1 LLKDIENCIRRI
13 LAKNGN
19 QSPAFADIN
28 KYFDDNMNCRYHE
41 LDDQRVFDKTFRG
54 GAFTGIF
61 QFTQSGA
68 RKFCI
73 DSKPRCIDDL
83 AMITAIYRP
92 GPLKANVHKKYVE
105 FVNNNA
111 SDPIVDAHPVLKEV
125 LGPTRG
131 VIVFQESWMVLA
143 QKLSGFTDVEA
154 DEMRKTLVKKSLDT
168 NDKKAGERVLLRQKF
183 VKGAKDINNV
193 DESISNDLFDKIEF
207 FSLYGFS
214 KNHSVPYVIDSYYA
228 AWLHT
233 HHEKEWLAT
242 ILQSESNNPLAL
254 TKAISEIKALGY
266 KFSKH
271 DVNYSGKEWQFSD
284 KADAFVPPLGS
295 VKGIG
300 MIAVEEIM
308 LNRPYTDLKTMLYD
322 DEGNWR
328 LSKINKTVLSAL
340 CQIEGLESLD
350 DFQKGEIVNHKQLLL
365 ALTTD
370 NNYDLLRRGFYGLT
384 PAQLKKKEKA
394 GEPVIPFM
402 DFLLEELADT
412 EDWDRSEKIAMS
424 QDLTSTVDVDLLF
437 PPDVMSKILS
447 KDVPRL
453 VDVPAGSEGIGWFCI
468 SSIEMKK
475 TKKGTVF
482 YRCKTMDDQFRTAW
496 LRVWGEPREEL
507 KPFTLWAAKVQNDAQ
522 WGFSTSVFKMRQ
534 VV

>member
-1 LLKDIENCIRRI
+1 
-13 LAKNGN
+13 
-19 QSPAFADIN
+19 
-28 KYFDDNMNCRYHE
+28 M
-41 LDDQRVFDKTFRG
+41 
-54 GAFTGIF
+54 
-61 QFTQSGA
+61 
-68 RKFCI
+68 
-73 DSKPRCIDDL
+73 
-83 AMITAIYRP
+83 
-92 GPLKANVHKKYVE
+92 
-105 FVNNNA
+105 
-111 SDPIVDAHPVLKEV
+111 
-125 LGPTRG
+125 
-131 VIVFQESWMVLA
+131 
-143 QKLSGFTDVEA
+143 
-154 DEMRKTLVKKSLDT
+154 
-168 NDKKAGERVLLRQKF
+168 
-183 VKGAKDINNV
+183 
-193 DESISNDLFDKIEF
+193 FDKIVSVEECDEEDVYDIEVDHPNHVF
-207 FSLYGFS
+207 FANDILVSNCFNKSHSLAYA
-214 KNHSVPYVIDSYYA
+214 IDSYYA

-233 HHEKEWLAT
+233 HYEKEWLSTA
-242 ILQSESNNPLAL
+242 LQSASSNPNELA
-254 TKAISEIKALGY
+254 KFISEIKALGY